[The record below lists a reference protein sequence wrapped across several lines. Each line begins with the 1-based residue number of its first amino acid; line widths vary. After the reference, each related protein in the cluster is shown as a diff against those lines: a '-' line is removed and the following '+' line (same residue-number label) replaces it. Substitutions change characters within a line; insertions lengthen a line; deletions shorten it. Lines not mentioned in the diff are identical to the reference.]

1 MSAAAAVL
9 LRDLRV
15 AARRSGEVLTPPLFF
30 IIVSTIVPLGLEPEP
45 ALLASVAPGILWTG
59 ALLASLL
66 GLERLFAAD
75 FDDGTLEQ
83 LVLAR
88 TPLALLVLGKVGAHW
103 LLTGL
108 PLLLVAPL
116 CAELLALP
124 HAALPALLGGLA
136 LGTPTLALLG
146 ALGAALTVGAR
157 RSALLLPML
166 VLPLAVP
173 LLIFGARAAAL
184 AADGEDPTGPLLLV
198 ASLALFTLSLAPAA
212 IAAALRISLE

>member
-1 MSAAAAVL
+1 MSAAGAVL

-88 TPLALLVLGKVGAHW
+88 TPLALLVLGKVAAHW

-124 HAALPALLGGLA
+124 HAALPALLVGLA

-173 LLIFGARAAAL
+173 LLIFGARAAGL

>member
-1 MSAAAAVL
+1 MSATAALVV
-9 LRDLRV
+9 RDLRV

-30 IIVSTIVPLGLEPEP
+30 IIVTTIVPLGLEPEP
-45 ALLASVAPGILWTG
+45 VLLAKVAPGILWTG

-83 LVLAR
+83 LVLAPA
-88 TPLALLVLGKVGAHW
+88 PLALLVLGKVTAHW
-103 LLTGL
+103 MLTGL

-124 HAALPALLGGLA
+124 HAGLPTLLFGLA

-157 RSALLLPML
+157 RSALLLPLL

-198 ASLALFTLSLAPAA
+198 AALAVFALSLAPAA

>member
-1 MSAAAAVL
+1 M
-9 LRDLRV
+9 
-15 AARRSGEVLTPPLFF
+15 
-30 IIVSTIVPLGLEPEP
+30 EP
-45 ALLASVAPGILWTG
+45 AIASVAPGILWTG
-59 ALLASLL
+59 AMLASLL

-83 LVLAR
+83 LALAP
-88 TPLALLVLGKVGAHW
+88 TPLALLVLGKVAAHW

-124 HAALPALLGGLA
+124 HAALPTLLLSLA

-184 AADGEDPTGPLLLV
+184 AAEGEDPTGPLLLV
-198 ASLALFTLSLAPAA
+198 ASLAVFALSLAPAA

>member
-1 MSAAAAVL
+1 MSAAGALVV
-9 LRDLRV
+9 RDLRV
-15 AARRSGEVLTPPLFF
+15 AARRAGDVLTPPLFF
-30 IIVSTIVPLGLEPEP
+30 IIVTTIVPLGLEPEP
-45 ALLASVAPGILWTG
+45 ALLAKVAPGILWTG

-83 LVLAR
+83 LLLAP
-88 TPLALLVLGKVGAHW
+88 TPLALLVLGKVAAHW
-103 LLTGL
+103 MLTGL

-124 HAALPALLGGLA
+124 HAALPTLLLGLA

-157 RSALLLPML
+157 RSALLLPLL

-184 AADGEDPTGPLLLV
+184 AADGEDPSGPLLLV
-198 ASLALFTLSLAPAA
+198 AALAVFALSLAPAA

>member
-1 MSAAAAVL
+1 MSAAAAL
-9 LRDLRV
+9 LTRDLRV
-15 AARRSGEVLTPPLFF
+15 AARRSGELLTPPLFF
-30 IIVSTIVPLGLEPEP
+30 IIVTTLVPLGLEPEP
-45 ALLASVAPGILWTG
+45 ALLARLAPGVLWTG

-83 LVLAR
+83 VVLAR
-88 TPLALLVLGKVGAHW
+88 DPLALLVLGKVAAHW

-124 HAALPALLGGLA
+124 SSALSTLLLGLA

-157 RSALLLPML
+157 RSALLLPLL

-173 LLIFGARAAAL
+173 LLIFGARAVAL
-184 AADGEDPTGPLLLV
+184 AAAGEDPAGPLLLV
-198 ASLALFTLSLAPAA
+198 ASLAVFTVSLVPAA
-212 IAAALRISLE
+212 IAAALRISVE

>member
-1 MSAAAAVL
+1 MSATAALVV
-9 LRDLRV
+9 RDLRV

-30 IIVSTIVPLGLEPEP
+30 IIVTTIVPLGLEPEP
-45 ALLASVAPGILWTG
+45 VLLAKVAPGILWTG

-83 LVLAR
+83 LVLAPA
-88 TPLALLVLGKVGAHW
+88 PLALLVLGKVTAHW
-103 LLTGL
+103 MLTGL

-124 HAALPALLGGLA
+124 HAGLPTLLFGLA

-157 RSALLLPML
+157 RSALLLPLL

-184 AADGEDPTGPLLLV
+184 AAGGEDPTGPLLLV
-198 ASLALFTLSLAPAA
+198 AALAVFALSLAPAA

>member
-1 MSAAAAVL
+1 MSATVAVL
-9 LRDLRV
+9 ARDLRV
-15 AARRSGEVLTPPLFF
+15 AMRRAGEVLTPPLFF
-30 IIVSTIVPLGLEPEP
+30 IIVATMVPLGLEPEP
-45 ALLASVAPGILWTG
+45 ELLARVAPGILWTG

-66 GLERLFAAD
+66 GLERLFASD
-75 FDDGTLEQ
+75 FDDGSLEQ

-88 TPLALLVLGKVGAHW
+88 DPLALLVLGKVAAHW

-124 HAALPALLGGLA
+124 QSALPTLLLGLA
-136 LGTPTLALLG
+136 FGTPTLALLG

-157 RSALLLPML
+157 RSALLLPLL

-173 LLIFGARAAAL
+173 LLIFGARAVDL
-184 AADGEDPTGPLLLV
+184 AAAGEDPTGPLLLV

>member
-1 MSAAAAVL
+1 MSAIGALIA
-9 LRDLRV
+9 RDLRV
-15 AARRSGEVLTPPLFF
+15 AVHRAGEVLTPPLFF
-30 IIVSTIVPLGLEPEP
+30 LIVATIVPLGLEPDQ
-45 ALLASVAPGILWTG
+45 ALLAAVAPGVLWAG

-83 LVLAR
+83 LVLAP
-88 TPLALLVLGKVGAHW
+88 TPLALLVLGKTAAHW
-103 LLTGL
+103 LLSGL

-124 HAALPALLGGLA
+124 HHALPTLLLGLA
-136 LGTPTLALLG
+136 LGTPALALLG

-157 RSALLLPML
+157 RSALLLPLL

-173 LLIFGARAAAL
+173 LLIFGARAVAL
-184 AADGEDPTGPLLLV
+184 AAEGEDPTGPLLLV
-198 ASLALFTLSLAPAA
+198 ASLALFAVSLAPAA
-212 IAAALRISLE
+212 IAAALRISVE

>member
-1 MSAAAAVL
+1 MSATAALVV
-9 LRDLRV
+9 RDLRV

-30 IIVSTIVPLGLEPEP
+30 IIVTTIVPLGLEPEP
-45 ALLASVAPGILWTG
+45 VLLAKVAPGILWTG

-83 LVLAR
+83 LVLAPA
-88 TPLALLVLGKVGAHW
+88 PLALLVLGKVTAHW
-103 LLTGL
+103 MLTGL

-124 HAALPALLGGLA
+124 HAGLPTLLFGLA

-157 RSALLLPML
+157 RSALLLPLL
-166 VLPLAVP
+166 VLPLAGP

-198 ASLALFTLSLAPAA
+198 AALAVFALSLAPAA